1 MEFKLR
7 GNQGYYRTLCI
18 CGESFRP
25 GDAAVDLYEN
35 ETMITSICPGCLEA
49 GPNGI
54 KKRILKSA
62 EYHRNMAE
70 WLEFQPR
77 HFR

>member
-25 GDAAVDLYEN
+25 GDAAVDLYV
-35 ETMITSICPGCLEA
+35 TTI
-49 GPNGI
+49 
-54 KKRILKSA
+54 
-62 EYHRNMAE
+62 
-70 WLEFQPR
+70 
-77 HFR
+77 